1 MSWTNVIS
9 DLSGKEIVETFYKKE
24 LQKKK
29 KKIQKEVESWKLIR
43 KKVINYM
50 LNGKSTIIRLKTG

>member
-9 DLSGKEIVETFYKKE
+9 DLNGKEIVETLYKKE
-24 LQKKK
+24 LKKKK

>member
-29 KKIQKEVESWKLIR
+29 KKKF
-43 KKVINYM
+43 KK
-50 LNGKSTIIRLKTG
+50 RLKVEN